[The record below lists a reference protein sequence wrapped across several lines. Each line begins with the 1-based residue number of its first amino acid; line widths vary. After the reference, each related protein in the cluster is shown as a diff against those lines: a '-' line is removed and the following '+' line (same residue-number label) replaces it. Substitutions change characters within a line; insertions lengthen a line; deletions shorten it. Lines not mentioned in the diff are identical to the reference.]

1 MSRLGQFLAMSEVTS
16 GSAKGKSGSGVRV
29 KKCGGLCG
37 RKCEG
42 YCKRKRK

>member
-1 MSRLGQFLAMSEVTS
+1 MGFGVVKVALNG
-16 GSAKGKSGSGVRV
+16 GAKTRY

-42 YCKRKRK
+42 YCKKGKKGKK